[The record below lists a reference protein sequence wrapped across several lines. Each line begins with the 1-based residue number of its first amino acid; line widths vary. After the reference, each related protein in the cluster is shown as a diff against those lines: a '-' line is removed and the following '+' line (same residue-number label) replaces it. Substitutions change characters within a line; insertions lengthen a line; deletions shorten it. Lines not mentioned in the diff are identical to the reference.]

1 MVVERVRGQKQG
13 TTNGFK
19 VVRLVILAIIFE
31 QAELSVQASP
41 APQTYP
47 ES

>member
-1 MVVERVRGQKQG
+1 MERVRGQKQG
-13 TTNGFK
+13 TPNGFK
-19 VVRLVILAIIFE
+19 VVRLVIRAIIFE

-41 APQTYP
+41 APRTYP